1 MDDHNQKLFR
11 ALIEIG
17 KELAAIT
24 DIDQLLSHILDVSRS
39 VFRFENAIIRLLADD
54 AKTLITVASFGYSKA
69 AAEKPIY
76 LGDGIM
82 GKAAKYGK
90 PYLIHNLNQSDD
102 YIPGIESACSELA
115 VPLIA
120 RDRVIGVFN
129 VESQQ
134 QEAFTASDC
143 DSLSILASQAAIAI
157 DNANLYQNLCQV
169 SQEKDNLNYLNKQ
182 IFSSISLGLYTV
194 NSQMIITSWNENM
207 ALMSHIPSEKAIGKN
222 LLELF
227 PTLEKEGVAE
237 RLNRVL
243 SRGKAE
249 NLRLLHR
256 GHAGENRLQKR
267 CLAPLKE
274 NGQTTGAVVV
284 VEDITDFEQLLAQT
298 IQSEKLAEV
307 GRMSAGIAHE
317 INNPL
322 SVISFA
328 NQILMNYDNYNQ
340 DQIELL
346 ERIDNEVDRLKG
358 LTTELLS
365 YSSGNQ
371 EEERKPCD
379 LNTILT
385 EVLTLMRYELNKKH
399 ITTSENLNELPILNI
414 DKNKFKQIFIN
425 LILNA
430 IQAMD
435 ANGQI
440 SVSSKVNQ
448 DKTVIISLC
457 DNGSGIPDDL
467 KTRIFEPFFTSR
479 KEGNGTGLGLY
490 LCRKIV
496 TDYEG
501 ELNVHDATTGGAC
514 FEIKL
519 PADPCNG

>member
-1 MDDHNQKLFR
+1 MENQNKKLFG

-17 KELAAIT
+17 KELSAIT
-24 DIDQLLSHILDVSRS
+24 DIDQLLAHILEVSRT
-39 VFRFENAIIRLLADD
+39 VFHFDNAIIRLLADD
-54 AKTLITVASFGYSKA
+54 NKTLKTVASFGYSKDS
-69 AAEKPIY
+69 AESPIY
-76 LGDGIM
+76 SGEGIM
-82 GKAAKYGK
+82 GKAAKFAR
-90 PYLIHNLNQSDD
+90 PYLIHNLNQADD
-102 YIPGIESACSELA
+102 YIPGIDAARSELA

-120 RDRVIGVFN
+120 KDRVIGVFN
-129 VESQQ
+129 VESQK

-157 DNANLYQNLCQV
+157 DNANLYQSLCQV

-182 IFSSISLGLYTV
+182 ILSSISIGLYTID
-194 NSQMIITSWNENM
+194 SQMVITSWNENM
-207 ALMSHIPSEKAIGKN
+207 ALMSHISSEKAIGKN
-222 LLELF
+222 LLKLF

-237 RLNRVL
+237 RLFRVL
-243 SRGKAE
+243 DTGKAQ

-274 NGQTTGAVVV
+274 NGRTVGAVVV
-284 VEDITDFEQLLAQT
+284 VEDVTEFEQLLAQT

-328 NQILMNYDNYNQ
+328 NQLLLDGGNCTQ

-371 EEERKPCD
+371 DEARKPT
-379 LNTILT
+379 NISQVLT
-385 EVLTLMRYELNKKH
+385 ESITLMRYELNKKH
-399 ITTSENLNELPILNI
+399 IATIENLTYLPTMTI

-430 IQAMD
+430 IDAMD
-435 ANGQI
+435 PHGQLTI
-440 SVSSKVNQ
+440 STEMNA
-448 DKTVIISLC
+448 DKKIALRFC

-467 KTRIFEPFFTSR
+467 KSRVFEPFFTSR
-479 KEGNGTGLGLY
+479 KDGSGTGLGLY
-490 LCRKIV
+490 LCRKIINS
-496 TDYEG
+496 YEG
-501 ELNVHDATTGGAC
+501 ELRVYDAETSGTC
-514 FEIKL
+514 FEIIL
-519 PADPCNG
+519 PSTLSTN